1 MMTVKLG
8 ALEFEVTTGRG
19 TTVALNVTQVVKGEK
34 VSIHGFVD
42 TPEAKTALKTILAF
56 IS

>member
-1 MMTVKLG
+1 
-8 ALEFEVTTGRG
+8 
-19 TTVALNVTQVVKGEK
+19 VKGEK

-42 TPEAKTALKTILAF
+42 TAEAKTALKTILAF